1 MVTDT
6 QLASSSTDMTRGLSE
21 SLMPNSFTV
30 VKVIIAYYDLFPE

>member
-6 QLASSSTDMTRGLSE
+6 LLASGRTDMARGLSE
-21 SLMPNSFTV
+21 SLMPNSLTV